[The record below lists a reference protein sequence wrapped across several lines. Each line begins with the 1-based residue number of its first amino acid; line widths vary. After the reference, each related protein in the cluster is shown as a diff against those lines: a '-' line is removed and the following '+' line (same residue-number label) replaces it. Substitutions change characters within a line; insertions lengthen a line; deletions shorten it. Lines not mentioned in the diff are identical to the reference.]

1 MITLPLNSFRIPW
14 NFSLSPPEAF
24 WAPPLLPTSSL
35 LPPKTHLQTPIFVG
49 DEILQMG
56 LPDTALPPFLGCF
69 EKWHLSLLLPFRP
82 QFSKQL
88 LCLEENGQRNFV
100 SQKERKKSENFSLL
114 KHKKT
119 PIPPLRRKPN
129 WIVDFSLPFAT
140 QVREKKWSRIFFPF
154 FHVGENRISGAK
166 NVPPPSPHAIKIFY
180 FPPSIWCLR
189 WAKRQM
195 PPSPPPP
202 LLLQK
207 SRFVDCLV
215 PSSLFSGQ
223 AIPTESH
230 GLLNMEGWREHTGQ
244 MSQIFFKLTCAL
256 NYTYLHCKPL
266 NSDII

>member
-56 LPDTALPPFLGCF
+56 LPDTVLPPFLGCF

-82 QFSKQL
+82 LFSKPL

-100 SQKERKKSENFSLL
+100 SQKERKKSENFPLL

-129 WIVDFSLPFAT
+129 WIVDFSVPFPT
-140 QVREKKWSRIFFPF
+140 QVREKKWSRIFFSF
-154 FHVGENRISGAK
+154 FSRGGKSHQSGEKCSSPLSARHKDLLFSSINMMPPLSKAP
-166 NVPPPSPHAIKIFY
+166 NAAPPPSFSRKAALLIVL
-180 FPPSIWCLR
+180 FPPPFFPAKQFPLR
-189 WAKRQM
+189 AM
-195 PPSPPPP
+195 
-202 LLLQK
+202 
-207 SRFVDCLV
+207 DCW
-215 PSSLFSGQ
+215 
-223 AIPTESH
+223 T
-230 GLLNMEGWREHTGQ
+230 WRDLRACWTKVAN
-244 MSQIFFKLTCAL
+244 IF
-256 NYTYLHCKPL
+256 
-266 NSDII
+266 